1 MSVVLVGSNPA
12 ARFSRD
18 GQVTAFASLW
28 QVDWSVHG
36 SGPALVLWQA
46 GRVRLIGPDPDL
58 AGWLADT
65 FVRHFG
71 EVAGLPWEPT
81 AEVADVHLTLSLT
94 SGLRAT
100 AGPVTLELSG
110 VLDRRVFSTDRL
122 PLGGTTYGMSNVYA
136 PCGSARLS
144 VDGAAVPG
152 DIAVDR
158 DATPVSS
165 TAFLAVAEVW
175 TTPGS

>member
-12 ARFSRD
+12 ALFTRD
-18 GQVTAFASLW
+18 GEVTAFASLW
-28 QVDWSVHG
+28 QVDWSLRG
-36 SGPALVLWQA
+36 SGPALILWQA
-46 GRVRLIGPDPDL
+46 SRVRLIGPDPDL

-71 EVAGLPWEPT
+71 EVAGLPWEPA
-81 AEVADVHLTLSLT
+81 AEVADIDLTLSLAA
-94 SGLRAT
+94 GLTAT
-100 AGPVTLELSG
+100 AGPVTLHLGG

-122 PLGGTTYGMSNVYA
+122 PLGGTTYRMSNVYA

-144 VDGAAVPG
+144 VDGAAVAG

-158 DATPVSS
+158 DAEPLSS

-175 TTPGS
+175 TLDG